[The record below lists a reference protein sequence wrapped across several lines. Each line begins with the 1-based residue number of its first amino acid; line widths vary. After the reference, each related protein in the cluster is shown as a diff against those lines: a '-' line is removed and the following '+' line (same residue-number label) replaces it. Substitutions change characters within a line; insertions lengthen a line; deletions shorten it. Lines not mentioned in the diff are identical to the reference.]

1 MKSFNSTFEY
11 KLIYVFRI
19 NDLEHKDL
27 LKIGEA
33 TCNTNKTATEL
44 FPNCKEL
51 NTAAKNRINQ
61 YTTTAGISYELL
73 YTETAVYD
81 IIKNGV
87 MQTKAFSDHDVHRV
101 LERSGIKRH
110 YFDTQN
116 KANEWFKVD
125 LETAKKAIQAVKEG
139 RASLTSSEVTEGNS
153 PIIFRPEQKRAIKE
167 TVAQFKKSDRMLWNA
182 KMRFGK
188 TLTALQVAK
197 EMEFK
202 RTIILTHRPVVS
214 DGWYEDF
221 GKIFYDTDYVFGS
234 KTKGEKIENL
244 AGTNKKFVYFASM
257 QDLRGSDVVG
267 GKFDKNEDIFLTE
280 WDFVVIDEAHE
291 GTLTK
296 LGQAVIDTIKELSK
310 SPKILRLS
318 GTPFNL
324 LEQFKSDEIYTWDY
338 VMEQYA
344 KKHWDDEHFGDSN
357 PYASLPEL
365 QIFTYNLDKLIPGYM
380 DLEDCAF
387 NFREFFRTWTGNV
400 EKDFKP
406 IPDNAKIGDFVH
418 KNDVLA
424 FLNLLCKDDNN
435 SNYPFATEEYRDFFR
450 HSLWMLPGVKEAKA
464 FSALLHEHPVF
475 GSGAF
480 KIVNVAGDGDEE
492 VNSKD
497 ALQVVRDAFG
507 DNPAETYSIT
517 LSCGRLT
524 TGVSVPE
531 WTVVFMLSGTFS
543 TSAANY
549 MQTIFR
555 VQTPANINGK
565 VKERCCVFDF
575 APDRTLKMVAE
586 AGRLSTKAGET
597 SNDKIVMG
605 EFLNFCPVIAVEGS
619 NMLPYNVDGLL
630 QQLKKAYT
638 DRVVR
643 NGFDDRHIYN
653 DNLLKLDDIE
663 LKEFENLKKIVGTS
677 KQTQK
682 AEDID
687 VNKQGFTDEQY
698 EELKRIEKKPKK
710 ELTEEDKKR
719 LAELK
724 EKKSNR
730 EKAISILRG
739 ISIRIPLIVYGADVP
754 FDTEITSK
762 NFTSLVDDASWEE
775 FMPKG
780 VTKETFNKFAKY
792 YDEDIFI
799 SAGRAIRNKAKSA
812 DGLPPTERVKK
823 IAEIFAT
830 FKNPDKETVLTPWRV
845 VNMHLGDCLGGY
857 DFFNED
863 HSEVLEEPRYVD
875 KGKVTTDTLANAN
888 AQILEINSKTG
899 LYPLYVTY
907 SVYRKRLEQINP
919 NLLTFEK
926 QLEIWDL
933 TVKENLYVICK
944 TPMARAITRRTLL
957 GYRKGKLN
965 AHAFDDLLMQLKEKP
980 EQFREKI
987 LRGSFWNKEVKEMKF
1002 DAVVGNPP
1010 YQETSQSTVN
1020 DRPIYHHFINTA
1032 FTLAQ
1037 KVTFITPARY
1047 LFNAG
1052 ATPKEWN
1059 KKILNDEH
1067 FKVIYYTAHST
1078 DVFPNVDITGGVSVF
1093 YRDSQQVFGKIE
1105 TFCSFTELNGIKN
1118 KVWAKSSISLAE
1130 IILNRGQY
1138 RFSDKIYEE
1147 HPEEMKKTSDR
1158 RISTSAFERM
1168 PKIFTEDKP
1177 NDGYEYIQMYG
1188 NNNNERV
1195 YRWFRKDYLAPIDN
1209 LYKFKVMLPKANGS
1223 GAIGEV
1229 SSTPLIGAP
1238 LIGTP
1243 LIGYTETY
1251 ISIGATDNR
1260 NEAESLLKYVKS
1272 KFARCMLGIL
1282 KVTQDN
1288 TKKVWEFVPMQDFTE
1303 NSDIDWSKSIPEI
1316 DQQLYAK
1323 YNLTEEEISFIES
1336 MIKPME

>member
-33 TCNTNKTATEL
+33 TCNTNKAATEL

-61 YTTTAGISYELL
+61 YTTTAGIAYELL
-73 YTETAVYD
+73 YTEIAVYD
-81 IIKNGV
+81 TIKNGV
-87 MQTKAFSDHDVHRV
+87 MQTKAFSDHDVHKV

-406 IPDNAKIGDFVH
+406 IPDGAKIGDFVH

-497 ALQVVRDAFG
+497 ALQAVRDAFG

-531 WTVVFMLSGTFS
+531 WTAVFMLSGTFS

-549 MQTIFR
+549 Y
-555 VQTPANINGK
+555 
-565 VKERCCVFDF
+565 
-575 APDRTLKMVAE
+575 E
-586 AGRLSTKAGET
+586 AKKGSALS
-597 SNDKIVMG
+597 
-605 EFLNFCPVIAVEGS
+605 
-619 NMLPYNVDGLL
+619 
-630 QQLKKAYT
+630 
-638 DRVVR
+638 
-643 NGFDDRHIYN
+643 
-653 DNLLKLDDIE
+653 
-663 LKEFENLKKIVGTS
+663 
-677 KQTQK
+677 K
-682 AEDID
+682 AEEKELID
-687 VNKQGFTDEQY
+687 YCKANPSYQGNSAILVLLYTGMRVGELASMRKEGDYIYCESEKIRLGRKQVIRKIPISPM
-698 EELKRIEKKPKK
+698 LKRVLSMIDFDVAK
-710 ELTEEDKKR
+710 TT
-719 LAELK
+719 
-724 EKKSNR
+724 KKSTVR
-730 EKAISILRG
+730 
-739 ISIRIPLIVYGADVP
+739 
-754 FDTEITSK
+754 
-762 NFTSLVDDASWEE
+762 DALKRVFPERHVHE
-775 FMPKG
+775 F
-780 VTKETFNKFAKY
+780 
-792 YDEDIFI
+792 
-799 SAGRAIRNKAKSA
+799 
-812 DGLPPTERVKK
+812 
-823 IAEIFAT
+823 
-830 FKNPDKETVLTPWRV
+830 
-845 VNMHLGDCLGGY
+845 
-857 DFFNED
+857 
-863 HSEVLEEPRYVD
+863 RY
-875 KGKVTTDTLANAN
+875 
-888 AQILEINSKTG
+888 
-899 LYPLYVTY
+899 
-907 SVYRKRLEQINP
+907 
-919 NLLTFEK
+919 
-926 QLEIWDL
+926 
-933 TVKENLYVICK
+933 
-944 TPMARAITRRTLL
+944 
-957 GYRKGKLN
+957 
-965 AHAFDDLLMQLKEKP
+965 
-980 EQFREKI
+980 
-987 LRGSFWNKEVKEMKF
+987 
-1002 DAVVGNPP
+1002 
-1010 YQETSQSTVN
+1010 
-1020 DRPIYHHFINTA
+1020 
-1032 FTLAQ
+1032 
-1037 KVTFITPARY
+1037 TFITRAKECGVNPEVVMLWAGHESDSDVKTSKVDRGYTTYSEEY
-1047 LFNAG
+1047 LLG
-1052 ATPKEWN
+1052 EV
-1059 KKILNDEH
+1059 H
-1067 FKVIYYTAHST
+1067 
-1078 DVFPNVDITGGVSVF
+1078 
-1093 YRDSQQVFGKIE
+1093 KIE
-1105 TFCSFTELNGIKN
+1105 YDL
-1118 KVWAKSSISLAE
+1118 
-1130 IILNRGQY
+1130 
-1138 RFSDKIYEE
+1138 
-1147 HPEEMKKTSDR
+1147 
-1158 RISTSAFERM
+1158 
-1168 PKIFTEDKP
+1168 
-1177 NDGYEYIQMYG
+1177 
-1188 NNNNERV
+1188 
-1195 YRWFRKDYLAPIDN
+1195 
-1209 LYKFKVMLPKANGS
+1209 
-1223 GAIGEV
+1223 
-1229 SSTPLIGAP
+1229 
-1238 LIGTP
+1238 
-1243 LIGYTETY
+1243 
-1251 ISIGATDNR
+1251 
-1260 NEAESLLKYVKS
+1260 
-1272 KFARCMLGIL
+1272 
-1282 KVTQDN
+1282 
-1288 TKKVWEFVPMQDFTE
+1288 
-1303 NSDIDWSKSIPEI
+1303 
-1316 DQQLYAK
+1316 
-1323 YNLTEEEISFIES
+1323 
-1336 MIKPME
+1336 

>member
-1 MKSFNSTFEY
+1 MKFFNSTFEY

-33 TCNTNKTATEL
+33 TCNTNKAATEL

-61 YTTTAGISYELL
+61 YTTTAGIAYELL
-73 YTETAVYD
+73 YTEIAVYD
-81 IIKNGV
+81 TIKNGV
-87 MQTKAFSDHDVHRV
+87 MQTKAFSDHDVHKV

-497 ALQVVRDAFG
+497 ALQAVRDAFG

-531 WTVVFMLSGTFS
+531 WTAVFMLSGTFS

-710 ELTEEDKKR
+710 ELTEEDKRR

-1002 DAVVGNPP
+1002 DAIVGNPP
-1010 YQETSQSTVN
+1010 YQIM
-1020 DRPIYHHFINTA
+1020 D
-1032 FTLAQ
+1032 
-1037 KVTFITPARY
+1037 
-1047 LFNAG
+1047 
-1052 ATPKEWN
+1052 
-1059 KKILNDEH
+1059 
-1067 FKVIYYTAHST
+1067 
-1078 DVFPNVDITGGVSVF
+1078 GG
-1093 YRDSQQVFGKIE
+1093 
-1105 TFCSFTELNGIKN
+1105 
-1118 KVWAKSSISLAE
+1118 AKSSASPVYNYFVSQAKKVKANYVSMIMPSRWYAGGKGLDSFRDEMLHDKHITSLVDFFDSTECFPGVDISGGICYFLWDKQNEEDCCVTTIRNGQTNALKRQLLIENDDSFIRFNEAVNIVKKVRAFGESSFSQNISSRKPFGIDTAVKVKESSKCKDPIFIYAYPNNGYVEKTTVKNSQDLVFQYKACISYAYGERGNFPYFVIGKPFLADKNTCCSE
-1130 IILNRGQY
+1130 TYLVAYSSNDAEVIQNVMSY
-1138 RFSDKIYEE
+1138 MKTKFFRFLVLL
-1147 HPEEMKKTSDR
+1147 KKNTQHA
-1158 RISTSAFERM
+1158 T
-1168 PKIFTEDKP
+1168 K
-1177 NDGYEYIQMYG
+1177 G
-1188 NNNNERV
+1188 V
-1195 YRWFRKDYLAPIDN
+1195 YR
-1209 LYKFKVMLPKANGS
+1209 
-1223 GAIGEV
+1223 
-1229 SSTPLIGAP
+1229 
-1238 LIGTP
+1238 
-1243 LIGYTETY
+1243 
-1251 ISIGATDNR
+1251 
-1260 NEAESLLKYVKS
+1260 YVP
-1272 KFARCMLGIL
+1272 
-1282 KVTQDN
+1282 
-1288 TKKVWEFVPMQDFTE
+1288 EQDFSKPWT
-1303 NSDIDWSKSIPEI
+1303 DIE
-1316 DQQLYAK
+1316 LYAK

>member
-19 NDLEHKDL
+19 NDLEHKEL

-33 TCNTNKTATEL
+33 TCNTNKAATEL

-61 YTTTAGISYELL
+61 YTTTAGIAYELL
-73 YTETAVYD
+73 YTEIAVYD
-81 IIKNGV
+81 TIKNGV
-87 MQTKAFSDHDVHRV
+87 MQTKAFSDHDVHKV

-125 LETAKKAIQAVKEG
+125 IETAKKAIQAVKEG

-424 FLNLLCKDDNN
+424 FLNLLCKDNNN

-497 ALQVVRDAFG
+497 ALQAVRDAFG

-531 WTVVFMLSGTFS
+531 WTAVFMLSGTFS

-812 DGLPPTERVKK
+812 DGLSPTERVKK

-1002 DAVVGNPP
+1002 DAIVGNPP
-1010 YQETSQSTVN
+1010 YQENISKNESNDSLGRQLFPSFIISAIKSTTHYCTLITPSRWFTGDAQDKSFIKLRDFVKNNNSFKSIYNYSFANEVFNNVVIKGGVNYFLYEQGYKGAVDFYNCKNGDQKKQTRALFEEGLDIILSSSEDFELIQKVQNVDFVSFTNITKGRNAFGIIGKESTLKKIAKKDYFEEAVELHCKAEEILWVCKKEITKNLDLVDKYKVYISKSAGDPSKDLKVIGKPHVGKPNSACTDSLIPVGDFDTLIEAENLAKYMKTKFLRYLVSILKTSQN
-1020 DRPIYHHFINTA
+1020 
-1032 FTLAQ
+1032 
-1037 KVTFITPARY
+1037 VTQI
-1047 LFNAG
+1047 
-1052 ATPKEWN
+1052 
-1059 KKILNDEH
+1059 
-1067 FKVIYYTAHST
+1067 V
-1078 DVFPNVDITGGVSVF
+1078 
-1093 YRDSQQVFGKIE
+1093 
-1105 TFCSFTELNGIKN
+1105 
-1118 KVWAKSSISLAE
+1118 
-1130 IILNRGQY
+1130 
-1138 RFSDKIYEE
+1138 
-1147 HPEEMKKTSDR
+1147 
-1158 RISTSAFERM
+1158 
-1168 PKIFTEDKP
+1168 
-1177 NDGYEYIQMYG
+1177 
-1188 NNNNERV
+1188 
-1195 YRWFRKDYLAPIDN
+1195 
-1209 LYKFKVMLPKANGS
+1209 YKFV
-1223 GAIGEV
+1223 
-1229 SSTPLIGAP
+1229 PL
-1238 LIGTP
+1238 
-1243 LIGYTETY
+1243 
-1251 ISIGATDNR
+1251 
-1260 NEAESLLKYVKS
+1260 
-1272 KFARCMLGIL
+1272 
-1282 KVTQDN
+1282 
-1288 TKKVWEFVPMQDFTE
+1288 QDFTA